1 MESIRIFFETNYK
14 LSIVIFLALVFLFL
28 NLKRENKVG
37 YIMMQFV
44 ILFFMY
50 LCKIS
55 LNYILS
61 GMLLINVS
69 KIYWDRWSFK
79 EEAKQKKEEGDKKRC
94 WKQSLMLPSNVIKD
108 K

>member
-1 MESIRIFFETNYK
+1 
-14 LSIVIFLALVFLFL
+14 
-28 NLKRENKVG
+28 
-37 YIMMQFV
+37 MMQFV

-79 EEAKQKKEEGDKKRC
+79 EEAKQKKEEGDKKC
-94 WKQSLMLPSNVIKD
+94 C
-108 K
+108 

>member
-1 MESIRIFFETNYK
+1 
-14 LSIVIFLALVFLFL
+14 
-28 NLKRENKVG
+28 
-37 YIMMQFV
+37 MMQFV

-50 LCKIS
+50 LCKIP

-79 EEAKQKKEEGDKKRC
+79 EEAKLKKRRGG
-94 WKQSLMLPSNVIKD
+94 
-108 K
+108 

>member
-1 MESIRIFFETNYK
+1 MESIRVFFETNYK
-14 LSIVIFLALVFLFL
+14 LSIVIFLVLVIFFL

-37 YIMMQFV
+37 YIIMQFV

-50 LCKIS
+50 LCKVS

-69 KIYWDRWSFK
+69 KLYWDRWGF
-79 EEAKQKKEEGDKKRC
+79 EEKTEIKKEKENKK
-94 WKQSLMLPSNVIKD
+94 W
-108 K
+108 